1 MSGGLGWEIRVLA
14 SGHWIVEKDCF
25 ISLGMT
31 STITSQRL
39 RRRTLTKIYNLA
51 LGECQFS
58 IRAVVLEELFISFF
72 FFFNL
77 CTADTFF
84 RTFLCRD
91 HWFKSPASSL
101 CVQSKFLGIYI
112 YIYIIFKHFHFKNSP
127 IDILLNLNF
136 KLNYVKIIMM

>member
-72 FFFNL
+72 FFL
-77 CTADTFF
+77 I
-84 RTFLCRD
+84 
-91 HWFKSPASSL
+91 
-101 CVQSKFLGIYI
+101 CVQPTLFFVHFYAEIIGLNPPRRRCVFNQNFLEYIYI
-112 YIYIIFKHFHFKNSP
+112 YIY
-127 IDILLNLNF
+127 NF
-136 KLNYVKIIMM
+136 

>member
-39 RRRTLTKIYNLA
+39 RRRSLTKIYNLA

-58 IRAVVLEELFISFF
+58 IRAVVLEETLFFVHFYAEIIGLNPPRYRCV
-72 FFFNL
+72 FNQN
-77 CTADTFF
+77 
-84 RTFLCRD
+84 FLE
-91 HWFKSPASSL
+91 
-101 CVQSKFLGIYI
+101 
-112 YIYIIFKHFHFKNSP
+112 YIYIIFKHFHFENSR
-127 IDILLNLNF
+127 IDILLDLNF
-136 KLNYVKIIMM
+136 KLNCGKITII

>member
-72 FFFNL
+72 FFL
-77 CTADTFF
+77 I
-84 RTFLCRD
+84 
-91 HWFKSPASSL
+91 
-101 CVQSKFLGIYI
+101 CVQPTLFFVHFYAEIIGLNPPRCRCVFNQNFLEYIYI
-112 YIYIIFKHFHFKNSP
+112 YIYIYI
-127 IDILLNLNF
+127 
-136 KLNYVKIIMM
+136 

>member
-14 SGHWIVEKDCF
+14 SGHWIVEKDCL

-72 FFFNL
+72 FF
-77 CTADTFF
+77 
-84 RTFLCRD
+84 
-91 HWFKSPASSL
+91 
-101 CVQSKFLGIYI
+101 
-112 YIYIIFKHFHFKNSP
+112 
-127 IDILLNLNF
+127 
-136 KLNYVKIIMM
+136 